1 MLITFHSSTH
11 RPVSEITQT
20 ESNYDDDV
28 VSRLV
33 LFSIVPVLSADSL
46 RQQWLNYIFQQ
57 HPAVIICLETLFLS
71 LLFFVRRVE
80 ICNPTWH
87 DNYA

>member
-33 LFSIVPVLSADSL
+33 LFSIVLVLSAESI

-57 HPAVIICLETLFLS
+57 YPAVIICLETSLS
-71 LLFFVRRVE
+71 LSLFVSRVE
-80 ICNPTWH
+80 ICNPT
-87 DNYA
+87 